1 MVSDVL
7 GAGAGPSEFE
17 DLSLAALAW
26 EMLRRSPGYQAAYA
40 KSLQTSAVAEEA
52 PPGAASPWDGGAD
65 WGLVFSGRSGA
76 ELRPAGG
83 VLAP

>member
-1 MVSDVL
+1 MSE
-7 GAGAGPSEFE
+7 GFRAGEGPSEFE

-40 KSLQTSAVAEEA
+40 RHLQTPSEPQEG
-52 PPGAASPWDGGAD
+52 PHDAASRWDGGAD
-65 WGLVFSGRSGA
+65 WGLVFSGRSGP
-76 ELRPAGG
+76 ELRPAAG

>member
-1 MVSDVL
+1 MSDGF
-7 GAGAGPSEFE
+7 GAGEGPSEFE

-40 KSLQTSAVAEEA
+40 KALEASVEAEEA
-52 PPGAASPWDGGAD
+52 PPGAASRWDGGAD

-76 ELRPAGG
+76 ELRPAAG